1 MRFAVGVIFSWE
13 KTPRLLECQKVPP
26 KAYGQIGWH
35 KEEINAVEM
44 WRGGGRRERCW
55 PPTPFK
61 PNITASID
69 SNQVLQA
76 NAARLNAIHL
86 HLHSWSL
93 CVAIVTY
100 SPFPVSLSLPLQD
113 VLDLQALW
121 DVDWRWEITFK
132 LIHHC
137 TDQCDQCFYS
147 STVRLSVNLP
157 ALCWY

>member
-69 SNQVLQA
+69 SNQVLKA

-86 HLHSWSL
+86 HLHKSSRGLFVWQS
-93 CVAIVTY
+93 
-100 SPFPVSLSLPLQD
+100 SPIHPFQCPSPYHYKMFFTCKLFETLIGGERLPLNWFTTAPINVINAFT
-113 VLDLQALW
+113 VLPF
-121 DVDWRWEITFK
+121 VF
-132 LIHHC
+132 
-137 TDQCDQCFYS
+137 
-147 STVRLSVNLP
+147 P
-157 ALCWY
+157 